1 MAQIYLEN
9 VAPGSDTHEKNE
21 RSKQDNFKIWDLEAI
36 YGPQLLLELV
46 NQIQQINPQSFFLKT
61 DLKWEALN
69 LIRSLI
75 CNSELVDEDSE
86 KDHEQE
92 VRNEGKQYMLD

>member
-1 MAQIYLEN
+1 MAEIYLEN
-9 VAPGSDTHEKNE
+9 VAPGSDTHQKNE
-21 RSKQDNFKIWDLEAI
+21 RSKQNNFK
-36 YGPQLLLELV
+36 
-46 NQIQQINPQSFFLKT
+46 INPQSFFLKT